1 MPLDSREHGA
11 LGGETVTNRL
21 LGRDMQPEKKVSR
34 ETYTCT

>member
-21 LGRDMQPEKKVSR
+21 LGRDMQPEKNVSR
-34 ETYTCT
+34 EKKMCT